1 MKALSTAASAKVH
14 GWDDRPVRRLLG
26 QMLSIEIHREMENTH
41 DKDAVIGR
49 DVENAVPPAI
59 ELQERAAPSYNGAT
73 ECGRI
78 SDALQA
84 LLKSKIV
91 ALGRFKAKG
100 LNRIAEDVVEV
111 CLGLS

>member
-1 MKALSTAASAKVH
+1 
-14 GWDDRPVRRLLG
+14 VRRSLG
-26 QMLSIEIHREMENTH
+26 QVSLEVHREVENTH
-41 DKDAVIGR
+41 DENAVITCG
-49 DVENAVPPAI
+49 VENAVPPAI
-59 ELQERAAPSYNGAT
+59 ELQERASPSYNGAS

-91 ALGRFKAKG
+91 ALGLLKAKS
-100 LNRIAEDVVEV
+100 LNRKAEDVVEV